1 MSKYR
6 KMKKDLEYRDNA
18 KEKYDKFFNFK
29 ITCSICGTETNL
41 QWFNHHLKNKKCLK
55 MQNLIYKKDELDDK
69 IQILKDKIYF
79 IKYGSDNLNI
89 NENSNINKDELTA
102 MLDIKNELK

>member
-29 ITCSICGTETNL
+29 ITCSICGAETNL

-102 MLDIKNELK
+102 MLGIKNELK